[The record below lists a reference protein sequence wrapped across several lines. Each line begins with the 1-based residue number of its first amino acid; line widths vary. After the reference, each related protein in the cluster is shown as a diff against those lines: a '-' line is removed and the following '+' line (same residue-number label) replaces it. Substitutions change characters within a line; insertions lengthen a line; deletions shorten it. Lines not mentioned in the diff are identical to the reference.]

1 MDFDKIKLIRT
12 YVKKIIRFRKLEEY
26 SIMSNDEFHNKMV
39 TIFPKFNKEYS
50 KVFETVTHDEDLSF
64 LNLMFMKLQDIETE
78 YSNRCEEIIN
88 LIPIV
93 KEIRAL
99 LSMKSGITKDDLVKY
114 LENNNS
120 EFIVKYPVIIDRLL
134 DNEYNKLD
142 GPDLLLEQIKYNH
155 EIVIGNEL
163 AKKYIYPK
171 INK

>member
-1 MDFDKIKLIRT
+1 
-12 YVKKIIRFRKLEEY
+12 
-26 SIMSNDEFHNKMV
+26 MSNDEFHNKMV

-155 EIVIGNEL
+155 EIVIGNDIS
-163 AKKYIYPK
+163 KKYIYPK